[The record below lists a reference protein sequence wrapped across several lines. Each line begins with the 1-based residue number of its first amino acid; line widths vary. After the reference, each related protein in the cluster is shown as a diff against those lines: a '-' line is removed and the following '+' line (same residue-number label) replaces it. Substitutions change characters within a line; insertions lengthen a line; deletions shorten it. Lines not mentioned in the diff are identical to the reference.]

1 MKPRTLCQFALLRPL
16 MTASIVLAALGS
28 GAATFSG
35 DNGDMAG
42 AAPGMVQRTEIR
54 IAPEVGGWLQS
65 VAVRPGQHVKRGD
78 LLASLDSPELA
89 AALGEARAAA
99 ASAKA
104 SRDHVYAGV
113 RSEEVAIVEQSV
125 KTAEAN
131 LLLAQQ
137 QNARAVSLAAKG
149 SGSRQLLDDTTAQL
163 GKAQADLDLKRAQL
177 TAASAGPTREEL
189 ALADAKVAAAQAAE
203 NYAQIAFDRTMLKA
217 PIDATILIQAAELG
231 EALTPG
237 KPVLTIEPDGQRW
250 FAFTLRED
258 ILKGL
263 AIGKAVALQTSDGRR
278 VDARVTELRPLGE
291 FATWRAARAV
301 GDHDLN
307 SVWLRLDP
315 TGDAQGLEPGMTVW
329 LDLK

>member
-1 MKPRTLCQFALLRPL
+1 MFREFALLRL
-16 MTASIVLAALGS
+16 LLTASMILAPLGS

-35 DNGDMAG
+35 DNGETG
-42 AAPGMVQRTEIR
+42 GSAPGMVQRTEIR
-54 IAPEVGGWLQS
+54 IAPEVGGRLLS
-65 VAVRPGQHVKRGD
+65 VAANPGQHVKRGE
-78 LLASLDSPELA
+78 LLATLDSPELA
-89 AALGEARAAA
+89 AALGEAKAAA

-104 SRDHVYAGV
+104 DRDHVYAGV
-113 RSEEVAIVEQSV
+113 RAEEVAIAEQSV

-137 QNARAVSLAAKG
+137 QNARAASLVAKG

-163 GKAQADLDLKRAQL
+163 GKAQAELDLKRAQL

-189 ALADAKVAAAQAAE
+189 ALADAKVVAAQAAVDE
-203 NYAQIAFDRTMLKA
+203 AQIAFDKTILKA
-217 PIDATILIQAAELG
+217 PTDATILIQVSELG
-231 EALTPG
+231 ETVTPG
-237 KPVLTIEPDGQRW
+237 KPILTIEPDGQRW

-258 ILKGL
+258 TLGNL
-263 AIGKAVALQTSDGRR
+263 MVGKAVALQTSDGRR
-278 VDARVTELRPLGE
+278 FDARVSELRPLGE

-307 SVWLRLDP
+307 SFWLRLDP
-315 TGDAQGLEPGMTVW
+315 TDNDQGLEPGMTVW